1 MSFKFSGEV
10 ARAEELLE
18 AVAQKSRAA
27 GAARIE
33 QLARVEQVWP
43 RLARGALTV
52 DEAVAL
58 VDRATVV
65 FEEEEDD
72 FGLGRAAHCRAA
84 INAVYEFRY
93 DELEQTAERV
103 RIHYARTGFPRG
115 STLFM
120 LAVAAYRGTTPARE
134 GILRCRTLLEDAGT
148 PVWQSFILPLLA
160 ALEAMDGRFD
170 DARAHLEDARL
181 ARQEFADTGSLVTSW
196 SALAAEVELL
206 AGEPE
211 RAESILVHSR
221 DALRAAGET
230 EWLATNTA
238 LLAEAQY
245 RRGLFVAALT
255 TSGEALEVAPPTHL
269 TSLSIGRRVR
279 AKCLARAGRFDEA
292 TTLAAE
298 TIALLE
304 QTDVL
309 DEQGEA
315 FATSAEVH
323 ALAGRTREAEQA
335 WADAVSLF
343 ERKGNVVSAARVV
356 TTSASFE

>member
-1 MSFKFSGEV
+1 
-10 ARAEELLE
+10 
-18 AVAQKSRAA
+18 
-27 GAARIE
+27 
-33 QLARVEQVWP
+33 
-43 RLARGALTV
+43 
-52 DEAVAL
+52 
-58 VDRATVV
+58 V
-65 FEEEEDD
+65 FEGAGDD

-292 TTLAAE
+292 TTLAGE

-343 ERKGNVVSAARVV
+343 ERKGNVVSAARVL